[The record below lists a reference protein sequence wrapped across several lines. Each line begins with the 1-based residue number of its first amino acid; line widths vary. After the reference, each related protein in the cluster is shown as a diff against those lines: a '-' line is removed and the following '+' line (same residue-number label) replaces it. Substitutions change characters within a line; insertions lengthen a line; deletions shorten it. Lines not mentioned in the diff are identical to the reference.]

1 MGYRRFRVD
10 RVEVEARATPGA
22 QPQGGEAPRGAA
34 QIRPSARNIRAAWF
48 AAPPRPL
55 PPEVMRRVGAVLEI
69 HGLQGAWNMAGNRLP
84 PEELARLL
92 EALGEG
98 EPPLPA

>member
-1 MGYRRFRVD
+1 MGYRRFRPE
-10 RVEVEARATPGA
+10 RVAAPPVAAEVRAGSEKPA
-22 QPQGGEAPRGAA
+22 VPV
-34 QIRPSARNIRAAWF
+34 RPTGREIRAAWF

-55 PPEVMRRVGAVLEI
+55 PPEVMRKVGAVLEV
-69 HGLQGAWNMAGNRLP
+69 HGVQGAWNMVGNRLP

-98 EPPLPA
+98 TLPA

>member
-1 MGYRRFRVD
+1 MGYQRFRPEWV
-10 RVEVEARATPGA
+10 VEPPVAPESRTESEEPHRAVPV
-22 QPQGGEAPRGAA
+22 
-34 QIRPSARNIRAAWF
+34 RPTGREVRAAWF

-55 PPEVMRRVGAVLEI
+55 PPEVMRKVGAVLEI
-69 HGLQGAWNMAGNRLP
+69 HGVQGAWNMAGNRLP

-98 EPPLPA
+98 TLPA